1 MYHHI
6 GLLFTKVKYKL
17 CYGKKI
23 VWGKD
28 IYLRSNFKLI
38 IENKGKVIIG
48 NNCFFNNYCSITS
61 LNSVKIGKDSI
72 FGEGVKIYDHNHK
85 FNNYN
90 VKISEQG
97 YNVGS
102 VYVGNN
108 CWIGS
113 NAVLLKN
120 AKIGDNCVI
129 GAGCIISTTIPNNS
143 IVTGNRNLKV
153 TPIIF
158 NHSRE

>member
-1 MYHHI
+1 MVLFIIKMYHHI

-72 FGEGVKIYDHNHK
+72 FGEGVKI
-85 FNNYN
+85 
-90 VKISEQG
+90 SEQG